1 MPVLKEFQFNVSG
14 IHQALEGIYSTIVL
28 RDVLQ
33 RNPQINQNTLH
44 KVMLFFL
51 ITLAALLLQT
61 KLEMFY
67 LRKAT

>member
-51 ITLAALLLQT
+51 IALLLQT